1 MNNTPNTWLNI
12 MQNTSTV
19 CKNVTKKQYQQWRK
33 AVVFDCCR
41 GLTQGQSFCEYFN
54 IRDNL
59 LLYNVIHDTAID
71 SYIRDTYLETKF
83 LAH

>member
-1 MNNTPNTWLNI
+1 MNNIPNTWLNI
-12 MQNTSTV
+12 MQNTSTI

-41 GLTQGQSFCEYFN
+41 GLTQGQSFCEYFD

-59 LLYNVIHDTAID
+59 LLYNVISDLSVD
-71 SYIRDTYLETKF
+71 PYIRDTYLERNS
-83 LAH
+83 LAN

>member
-1 MNNTPNTWLNI
+1 MNKPRTWIDAMSEPMPIRSISPADYLDW
-12 MQNTSTV
+12 QKT
-19 CKNVTKKQYQQWRK
+19 R
-33 AVVFDCCR
+33 VFDCCR
-41 GLTQGQSFCEYFN
+41 GLTQGQSFCEYFGLE
-54 IRDNL
+54 DNL